1 MISNLYTVIR
11 VTFKMCMSLFN
22 DGKGYSRKKVM
33 RNGTSDEHLVFNF
46 RTSQKPL
53 ALLASY

>member
-33 RNGTSDEHLVFNF
+33 RNGTSDEHLVF
-46 RTSQKPL
+46 KPDVN
-53 ALLASY
+53 LLKTNQ

>member
-11 VTFKMCMSLFN
+11 VTFKMCMPLFN

-33 RNGTSDEHLVFNF
+33 RNGTSDEHLVF
-46 RTSQKPL
+46 KPDGKT
-53 ALLASY
+53 